1 MLPMTGGEQQ
11 PEWLGGVL
19 ARHRRDR
26 QPGYLLYPYR
36 QSSDKNRVRLQFA
49 VLALRPWI
57 EARGPSRATVAGS
70 AESWFQQTECLL
82 EAPSLPRHCE
92 YGSASCSSR
101 PRRWSA
107 PRSVGLH
114 PVDELRLADADY
126 LSFEEAVP
134 QEIDA
139 FTTVGEVL
147 GGERLVEIEVQ
158 VARTRRPLWI
168 PRAPRWD
175 GWSGAVGR

>member
-1 MLPMTGGEQQ
+1 MTGGEQQ

-26 QPGYLLYPYR
+26 QPSYLLYPYR
-36 QSSDKNRVRLQFA
+36 KSSDKNRVRLQFA